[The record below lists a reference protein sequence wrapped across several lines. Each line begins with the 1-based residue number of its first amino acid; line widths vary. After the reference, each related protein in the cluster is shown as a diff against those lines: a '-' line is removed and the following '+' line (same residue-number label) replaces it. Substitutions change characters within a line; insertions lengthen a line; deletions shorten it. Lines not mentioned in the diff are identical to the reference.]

1 MKAKPFKKFP
11 LVQLNHFDSDKI
23 SDEEIDLSFKAILS
37 RRRNGQ
43 YLNPEILAHLK
54 YFRNTLNMSHKE
66 ASDDP
71 FENPILY
78 PAMLHKMIDENFSSG
93 TDTICEDS
101 QEFSSSSGGEDVDG
115 LIDENEISLSQNPE
129 DNQRRHG
136 LGRM

>member
-1 MKAKPFKKFP
+1 
-11 LVQLNHFDSDKI
+11 
-23 SDEEIDLSFKAILS
+23 
-37 RRRNGQ
+37 
-43 YLNPEILAHLK
+43 
-54 YFRNTLNMSHKE
+54 MSHKE

-101 QEFSSSSGGEDVDG
+101 QEFSSSSSECGDADD
-115 LIDENEISLSQNPE
+115 LIDENEIRLSENPE

-136 LGRM
+136 LGRMQTGPAKVDSALP